1 MAERS
6 SDSDASLDIH
16 ERIQRLRTMT
26 EKGKSEHLRLLRNK
40 TIGALSNLTKCK
52 NELESLLFDND
63 NLPLVKSCIHK
74 LHDLSSRYQTC
85 NEIYSSS
92 LDTEEAR
99 TAAVQHAEAK
109 LQDIKHVHDLAVSW
123 IGKAERELF
132 DQVRNQ
138 SVCQDSADDKQSQ
151 VSSKSQ
157 ISHVSSTQSA
167 RLMEKAKLAELRTE
181 KAMFETQSKIK
192 QLQLDID
199 IAKATAR
206 EKVFADEEET
216 IIRQQHV
223 KFHNP
228 DHDEIHQPLLSSD
241 VKCEANIIPNLVNLD
256 HSLNPNATEYHSYD
270 SRRFDN
276 HMKGNE
282 HLHSVPGYPI
292 FAPSNQFIEAQQQMV
307 NAMFLPRSEV
317 SKFTGEPTEFAA
329 FMMAF
334 DARVVPHT
342 NSDADR
348 LYYLDQ
354 QLQGEPK
361 DLISGCLYM
370 DVASGYQ
377 QARRLLFEEYG
388 NPNRVSTAYLNR
400 ILSCPVLKHDD
411 FQGLKQFSFNLKKC
425 YHVMQSMSQLL
436 VLNHAPY
443 LQAIVLKLP
452 QHLQSKWRDRVTSLT
467 MNGECF
473 NGFKDLVDFIEFAA
487 KSANEPT
494 FGKQALTASQDLL
507 QPKNNSSS
515 KGKQSSSRS
524 QSASFVTQVGHSPDG
539 KVNSPKCFYCKQ
551 FHDLD
556 ECKHFKQKS
565 LVEKRDFLKTCNRCF
580 SCYGL
585 GHSAKGCMRKKICK
599 TCNKRHP
606 TAMHDNSYQSSRNA
620 SHEVNSDKVNEQSN
634 KGLNNSTSCNASK
647 SNCIETIFQPIL
659 PVQVTV
665 KGSNKGTT
673 TYAMLDN
680 GSTGC
685 FMTEDL
691 RNRLDVKSKPATLKL
706 QTMNGT
712 EYVNTSVV
720 NGLVVSDLDGTNH
733 VSLPGTYSKE
743 VMPVDHAHIPK
754 PELLK
759 QIPHLRTVADKL
771 PTYMPNLD
779 IGILIGSNCPD
790 ALKPLEV
797 VSSNDSGPFAV
808 LHKHGW
814 TINGPMQVRQNIV
827 DNTVVCN
834 RIILHEVEKSRECIA
849 PETVLKLFELDFSEN
864 DLGCTPGARGYS
876 IEDQQFMEKTVF
888 SILMAISKFHFLS
901 GPDLAN
907 SLIGVLT
914 RFRSE
919 SVAFM
924 GDVEAMFHQVKVPKE
939 QQDFLRFF
947 WWPNGNIQGEVKEF
961 RMTVHTF
968 GTISSPTIA
977 NYALRESAN
986 KAKNRYDND
995 VIQTILR
1002 NFYVD
1007 DCLKSVK
1014 DDQTAVKLISDLQSV
1029 CAESGFNLTK
1039 FTCNSKE
1046 VLSSIPSEH
1055 CSKEV
1060 QTIDLSYDDI
1070 PMERALGMQ
1079 WDVMMDSFRFSVNL
1093 PHKPPTRRGILST
1106 MSSLYDPL
1114 GLVSP
1119 ILLPAKRILQ
1129 DLCRDKSLGWDDEVD
1144 DGHKLRWEQWL
1155 SDFEYLKGL
1164 SVKRCLKP
1172 IDFGNIIS
1180 SQLHIFSDASVS
1192 GYGCAAYLRLCDDK
1206 DNIYTS
1212 LLMGKAR
1219 LAPLKIVTIPR
1230 LELTA
1235 AVTAVKIG
1243 QFLLKESDIDIDSV
1257 TYYTDST
1264 TVLHYIC
1271 NERNR
1276 YPVFVANRVKMIRDY
1291 ASPQQWKYIDTR
1303 QNPADTASRGLSC
1316 KLFLKSTAE
1325 TSGGTLPQILLI
1337 PSIKRKNSKAQ
1348 VSEVTDNQRA

>member
-1 MAERS
+1 
-6 SDSDASLDIH
+6 
-16 ERIQRLRTMT
+16 
-26 EKGKSEHLRLLRNK
+26 
-40 TIGALSNLTKCK
+40 
-52 NELESLLFDND
+52 
-63 NLPLVKSCIHK
+63 
-74 LHDLSSRYQTC
+74 
-85 NEIYSSS
+85 
-92 LDTEEAR
+92 
-99 TAAVQHAEAK
+99 
-109 LQDIKHVHDLAVSW
+109 
-123 IGKAERELF
+123 
-132 DQVRNQ
+132 
-138 SVCQDSADDKQSQ
+138 
-151 VSSKSQ
+151 
-157 ISHVSSTQSA
+157 
-167 RLMEKAKLAELRTE
+167 MEKAKLAELRTE

-206 EKVFADEEET
+206 EKVFADEEEA

-241 VKCEANIIPNLVNLD
+241 VKGEANIIPNLVNLD

-276 HMKGNE
+276 HMKGIE
-282 HLHSVPGYPI
+282 HLHSVPGYPV

-307 NAMFLPRSEV
+307 NTMFLPWSEV

-361 DLISGCLYM
+361 DLISGCFYM

-411 FQGLKQFSFNLKKC
+411 FQGLKQFSFSLKKC

-665 KGSNKGTT
+665 KGSNKVTT

-876 IEDQQFMEKTVF
+876 IEDQQFMEKTEN
-888 SILMAISKFHFLS
+888 SIQYIDGHFQIPLPFRNERLMPNNREQAIKRVLWQKKKMLRDKMYHKDYVKFMDTIISKGFACEV
-901 GPDLAN
+901 P
-907 SLIGVLT
+907 
-914 RFRSE
+914 E
-919 SVAFM
+919 KSVAFM

-947 WWPNGNIQGEVKEF
+947 WWPNGNIQGELKEF

-986 KAKNRYDND
+986 KAKN
-995 VIQTILR
+995 
-1002 NFYVD
+1002 
-1007 DCLKSVK
+1007 
-1014 DDQTAVKLISDLQSV
+1014 
-1029 CAESGFNLTK
+1029 
-1039 FTCNSKE
+1039 
-1046 VLSSIPSEH
+1046 
-1055 CSKEV
+1055 
-1060 QTIDLSYDDI
+1060 
-1070 PMERALGMQ
+1070 
-1079 WDVMMDSFRFSVNL
+1079 
-1093 PHKPPTRRGILST
+1093 
-1106 MSSLYDPL
+1106 
-1114 GLVSP
+1114 
-1119 ILLPAKRILQ
+1119 
-1129 DLCRDKSLGWDDEVD
+1129 
-1144 DGHKLRWEQWL
+1144 
-1155 SDFEYLKGL
+1155 
-1164 SVKRCLKP
+1164 
-1172 IDFGNIIS
+1172 
-1180 SQLHIFSDASVS
+1180 SQ
-1192 GYGCAAYLRLCDDK
+1192 
-1206 DNIYTS
+1206 
-1212 LLMGKAR
+1212 
-1219 LAPLKIVTIPR
+1219 APLKYFKVLDYTEWPTDRCSLSVYGCEEIDAL
-1230 LELTA
+1230 LEHYHPLFTDEEKTRIKEEFTTLKGYLKNCKKT
-1235 AVTAVKIG
+1235 VYDCYSN
-1243 QFLLKESDIDIDSV
+1243 LLFS
-1257 TYYTDST
+1257 
-1264 TVLHYIC
+1264 
-1271 NERNR
+1271 R
-1276 YPVFVANRVKMIRDY
+1276 
-1291 ASPQQWKYIDTR
+1291 PQCFKV
-1303 QNPADTASRGLSC
+1303 
-1316 KLFLKSTAE
+1316 FLKIVELMFTISPCTAICE
-1325 TSGGTLPQILLI
+1325 RLFSSMNLVKSSHRSVLSQDNLNNILTIMTHGPKSLKDFDPRSAIKEWTTGCKGTRHVKGHGLHEQAGISLPYPHCFKSATSPEMH
-1337 PSIKRKNSKAQ
+1337 KAL
-1348 VSEVTDNQRA
+1348 E

>member
-16 ERIQRLRTMT
+16 ERIQHLRTMT

-99 TAAVQHAEAK
+99 TAAVQQAEAK
-109 LQDIKHVHDLAVSW
+109 LRDIKHVHDLAVSW

-241 VKCEANIIPNLVNLD
+241 
-256 HSLNPNATEYHSYD
+256 
-270 SRRFDN
+270 
-276 HMKGNE
+276 
-282 HLHSVPGYPI
+282 
-292 FAPSNQFIEAQQQMV
+292 
-307 NAMFLPRSEV
+307 
-317 SKFTGEPTEFAA
+317 
-329 FMMAF
+329 
-334 DARVVPHT
+334 
-342 NSDADR
+342 
-348 LYYLDQ
+348 
-354 QLQGEPK
+354 
-361 DLISGCLYM
+361 
-370 DVASGYQ
+370 
-377 QARRLLFEEYG
+377 
-388 NPNRVSTAYLNR
+388 
-400 ILSCPVLKHDD
+400 
-411 FQGLKQFSFNLKKC
+411 
-425 YHVMQSMSQLL
+425 SMSQLL

-452 QHLQSKWRDRVTSLT
+452 QHLQSKWRDLVTSLT

-665 KGSNKGTT
+665 KGSNKVTT

-849 PETVLKLFELDFSEN
+849 PET
-864 DLGCTPGARGYS
+864 
-876 IEDQQFMEKTVF
+876 
-888 SILMAISKFHFLS
+888 

-947 WWPNGNIQGEVKEF
+947 WWPNGNIQGELKEF
-961 RMTVHTF
+961 RMTGHTF

-986 KAKNRYDND
+986 KAKN
-995 VIQTILR
+995 
-1002 NFYVD
+1002 
-1007 DCLKSVK
+1007 
-1014 DDQTAVKLISDLQSV
+1014 
-1029 CAESGFNLTK
+1029 
-1039 FTCNSKE
+1039 
-1046 VLSSIPSEH
+1046 SE
-1055 CSKEV
+1055 E
-1060 QTIDLSYDDI
+1060 
-1070 PMERALGMQ
+1070 
-1079 WDVMMDSFRFSVNL
+1079 DSPR
-1093 PHKPPTRRGILST
+1093 
-1106 MSSLYDPL
+1106 SL
-1114 GLVSP
+1114 
-1119 ILLPAKRILQ
+1119 
-1129 DLCRDKSLGWDDEVD
+1129 
-1144 DGHKLRWEQWL
+1144 
-1155 SDFEYLKGL
+1155 
-1164 SVKRCLKP
+1164 
-1172 IDFGNIIS
+1172 
-1180 SQLHIFSDASVS
+1180 
-1192 GYGCAAYLRLCDDK
+1192 
-1206 DNIYTS
+1206 
-1212 LLMGKAR
+1212 
-1219 LAPLKIVTIPR
+1219 
-1230 LELTA
+1230 
-1235 AVTAVKIG
+1235 
-1243 QFLLKESDIDIDSV
+1243 
-1257 TYYTDST
+1257 
-1264 TVLHYIC
+1264 
-1271 NERNR
+1271 
-1276 YPVFVANRVKMIRDY
+1276 
-1291 ASPQQWKYIDTR
+1291 
-1303 QNPADTASRGLSC
+1303 
-1316 KLFLKSTAE
+1316 
-1325 TSGGTLPQILLI
+1325 
-1337 PSIKRKNSKAQ
+1337 
-1348 VSEVTDNQRA
+1348 